1 MDLLHHSHAPFQ
13 AIAADC
19 KRVTVLKYFLE
30 ALCGQEEPLLA
41 FKGGKYI
48 SMATPPSPR
57 ESSENKTRTQELV
70 QQSSGHFCF
79 TSQFDYVF
87 PENAELVFPETRL
100 MVCGSVSE
108 PSNANSVA
116 FLGG

>member
-1 MDLLHHSHAPFQ
+1 MLFLFACIYTFILSPQ

-48 SMATPPSPR
+48 SVASTPPNHSMETGSRQDSLTEKEVTVLRLHSP
-57 ESSENKTRTQELV
+57 TR
-70 QQSSGHFCF
+70 
-79 TSQFDYVF
+79 
-87 PENAELVFPETRL
+87 
-100 MVCGSVSE
+100 
-108 PSNANSVA
+108 
-116 FLGG
+116 

>member
-1 MDLLHHSHAPFQ
+1 MFVIYLQ

-48 SMATPPSPR
+48 SVAMPSSDNVLDARKRQDSAT
-57 ESSENKTRTQELV
+57 EKE
-70 QQSSGHFCF
+70 
-79 TSQFDYVF
+79 
-87 PENAELVFPETRL
+87 
-100 MVCGSVSE
+100 VSDLCL
-108 PSNANSVA
+108 PQP
-116 FLGG
+116 

>member
-1 MDLLHHSHAPFQ
+1 MFIIFPQ

-48 SMATPPSPR
+48 SVATPSSNSTLGTRRRQDSLTEKEVTAVTAYSTPNNLFSPL
-57 ESSENKTRTQELV
+57 NNL
-70 QQSSGHFCF
+70 
-79 TSQFDYVF
+79 
-87 PENAELVFPETRL
+87 
-100 MVCGSVSE
+100 
-108 PSNANSVA
+108 
-116 FLGG
+116 FLFITEKEKAKL

>member
-1 MDLLHHSHAPFQ
+1 MFIIFPQ

-48 SMATPPSPR
+48 SVATPSSNSMLDAR
-57 ESSENKTRTQELV
+57 RRQDSLTEKEVTVLDCLFNLLLKKKRQNCKYEKRAVKDFESYILSIYGLD
-70 QQSSGHFCF
+70 FF
-79 TSQFDYVF
+79 Y
-87 PENAELVFPETRL
+87 RL
-100 MVCGSVSE
+100 MMS
-108 PSNANSVA
+108 
-116 FLGG
+116 

>member
-1 MDLLHHSHAPFQ
+1 MFIPLQ

-48 SMATPPSPR
+48 SVAAPSSDNVLDAKR
-57 ESSENKTRTQELV
+57 RQ
-70 QQSSGHFCF
+70 
-79 TSQFDYVF
+79 D
-87 PENAELVFPETRL
+87 
-100 MVCGSVSE
+100 SVTE
-108 PSNANSVA
+108 KEVTVLCLPHP
-116 FLGG
+116 